1 MLLRPK
7 KIKYIKYHRRKKNNF
22 VKKIVPYKATTILS
36 LGESGLIAL
45 ESGFF
50 TARQIEV
57 FRRVVRRCL
66 QKKGN
71 LISAVFP
78 DLPITKKPL
87 ATRIGKG
94 KGNISYW
101 TAKVA
106 PGTLLFEVASANNE
120 IATYALK
127 KASKKLSIKTKV
139 IYRLNEIILTKTRV

>member
-22 VKKIVPYKATTILS
+22 VEKIMPYKTATILS
-36 LGESGLIAL
+36 LGEVGLIAL
-45 ESGFF
+45 EPGLF

-71 LISAVFP
+71 LISAIYP

-101 TAKVA
+101 TAKVTS
-106 PGTLLFEVASANNE
+106 GTLLFEVASTNNE

-139 IYRLNEIILTKTRV
+139 IYRLSKIVSIKMRV